1 MMVILVIFVV
11 ERNYMM
17 IIFVCARENQK
28 YDYVLHLEARIF
40 VSLFVC
46 SYKGNC
52 SSQPSMVQWLGSS
65 IFPCSSIPLW

>member
-1 MMVILVIFVV
+1 MMVILVIFDVD
-11 ERNYMM
+11 RNYMM

-46 SYKGNC
+46 CYKGN
-52 SSQPSMVQWLGSS
+52 
-65 IFPCSSIPLW
+65 IPCTFRDRKRTSKV